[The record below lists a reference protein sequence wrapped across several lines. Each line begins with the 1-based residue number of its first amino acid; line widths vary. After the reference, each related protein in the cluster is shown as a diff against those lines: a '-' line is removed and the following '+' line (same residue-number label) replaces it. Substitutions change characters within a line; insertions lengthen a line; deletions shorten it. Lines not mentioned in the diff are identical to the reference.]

1 MLHMLHKDAESL
13 FMRVIV
19 FLVLLSLISSR
30 STSLTLAT
38 EPLPG
43 TKPLAWD
50 GNLSMRMV
58 DGIHAYLDRE
68 TAASVK
74 KRTTRWKLD
83 FSSPGAY
90 LKSVEPNR
98 ERLKTML
105 GVVDPRLP
113 PNLQFVGGPDQPSL
127 VAAAKQYTIRAVRW
141 AVLPGIEAEGLLLEP
156 KGGQAIANVVAVPDA
171 GQTPEHFAGLVQD
184 VTTESQVAR
193 RLAEAG
199 CRVLV
204 PTLIDR
210 NDTYSGSA
218 RFNRWTNQSHREFLY
233 RMAFEM
239 GRTLIGYEVQKVL
252 AAVDWF
258 RRDGVKPLPVGVFG
272 YGEGG
277 RIAFFA
283 AAIDPRIDAVVI
295 SGSFGPREQLAEEPI
310 DRNLW
315 GVLTEFGDGELLRLI
330 FPRAAI
336 LEWSRFTAE
345 GSPRPRPGRAGAA
358 PGRVQQVTLDAMR
371 QEMNRVLEPLSAK
384 WSHPRKKMHLTGS
397 VPATAEDFSGPG
409 FPETYQHFLQE
420 LTGKER
426 DFPEAEAAPTDRRAG
441 FDPESRHKR
450 QFEQIAAAVQRL
462 WRESEFVRADLFQKA
477 DASSPQSWDKSCE
490 PLRKQF
496 HDEIIGRL
504 PKPTLPPNPRTRQ
517 VLDEPAF
524 RGYEVVLDL
533 HPDLFAYG
541 ILLVPTN
548 LKSGE
553 KRPMV
558 VCQHGLEGTPRD
570 CIDSEKATIYNNFAR
585 KLVEKGYI
593 VYCPQNPYYGDNH
606 FRQAQ
611 RKANPLGL
619 SLFSIIVAQHG
630 VTLDWLSKLPFVDP
644 DRIGFY
650 GLSYGGKT
658 AMRVP
663 ALDKRYK
670 AIVCSGDFNEW
681 IGKIVSLDLR
691 ASYMFTKEYEI
702 GEFNLGHT
710 FNYAEMAALI
720 APRAFMVE
728 RGHDDGVG
736 IDPWVASEYAKV
748 RYLYAN
754 RLKLPQQTAIEFS
767 VGGHQNFCKGSFDFL
782 DRHLGPISR

>member
-1 MLHMLHKDAESL
+1 
-13 FMRVIV
+13 MRAIA
-19 FLVLLSLISSR
+19 FLVLLSLR
-30 STSLTLAT
+30 CSLSPTLTPAA

-43 TKPLAWD
+43 TKPLVSD
-50 GNLSMRMV
+50 DNLSRKMV

-68 TAASVK
+68 IAASVK
-74 KRTTRWKLD
+74 KRESHWKLD
-83 FSSPGAY
+83 FTSEAAY

-98 ERLKTML
+98 ERLKAML
-105 GVVDPRLP
+105 GVVDPRVSP
-113 PNLQFVGGPDQPSL
+113 DLQYVGGPDQPSL
-127 VAAAKQYTIRAVRW
+127 VAAADRYTIRAVRW
-141 AVLPGIEAEGLLLEP
+141 GVLPGIGAEGLLLEP
-156 KGGQAIANVVAVPDA
+156 KGGQALANVVMVPDA
-171 GQTPEHFAGLVQD
+171 GQTPEQTAGLAPGLAE
-184 VTTESQVAR
+184 ESQVAR
-193 RLAEAG
+193 RLAEAS

-239 GRTLIGYEVQKVL
+239 GRTLIGYEVQKIL

-258 RRDGVKPLPVGVFG
+258 RRTGVKPVPVGVFG

-277 RIAFFA
+277 RIALYA
-283 AAIDPRIDAVVI
+283 AAVDPRIDAVVV

-310 DRNLW
+310 DRNVW
-315 GVLTEFGDGELLRLI
+315 GLLTEFGDGELLRLI

-336 LEWSRFTAE
+336 LEWSRFTAD
-345 GSPRPRPGRAGAA
+345 GSPPARPGRSGAA
-358 PGRVQQVTLDAMR
+358 PGRVQQVSLEAMR
-371 QEMNRVLEPLSAK
+371 QEMNRVLEPLSGK
-384 WSHPRKKMHLTGS
+384 WKHPRKKMHLTGRE
-397 VPATAEDFSGPG
+397 PAVANDFAGPG
-409 FPETYQHFLQE
+409 FPETYQQFLTE
-420 LTGKER
+420 LTGQEQE
-426 DFPEAEAAPTDRRAG
+426 FPEPEGAPVDRRG
-441 FDPESRHKR
+441 KFNPEPRHKR
-450 QFEQIAAAVQRL
+450 QFDQLVHTVQRL
-462 WRESEFVRADLFQKA
+462 WRESEFIRVGLFENT
-477 DASSPQSWDKSCE
+477 DASSPQAWDTSCE
-490 PLRKQF
+490 PLRQRF

-504 PKPTLPPNPRTRQ
+504 PKPTLPPNPRSRL
-517 VLDEPAF
+517 VYDEPTF
-524 RGYEVVLDL
+524 RGHEVVLDL

-548 LKSGE
+548 LKPGE
-553 KRPMV
+553 KRPVV
-558 VCQHGLEGTPRD
+558 VCQHGLEGTPRH
-570 CIDSEKATIYNNFAR
+570 CIDPEKNPIYDQFAR

-606 FRQAQ
+606 FRQVQ

-619 SLFSIIVAQHG
+619 SLFSIIIAQHG
-630 VTLDWLSKLPFVDP
+630 VTLDWLSQLPFVDP
-644 DRIGFY
+644 ERIGFY

-663 ALDKRYK
+663 AVDKRYK
-670 AIVCSGDFNEW
+670 AVVCSGDFNEW
-681 IGKIVSLDLR
+681 IGKIVSVDLR

-702 GEFNLGHT
+702 PEFNLGHT

-736 IDPWVASEYAKV
+736 IDSWVASEYAKV

-754 RLKLPQQTAIEFS
+754 RLKLPQQTTIEFS
-767 VGGHQNFCKGSFDFL
+767 VGGHRNFCKGSFEFL